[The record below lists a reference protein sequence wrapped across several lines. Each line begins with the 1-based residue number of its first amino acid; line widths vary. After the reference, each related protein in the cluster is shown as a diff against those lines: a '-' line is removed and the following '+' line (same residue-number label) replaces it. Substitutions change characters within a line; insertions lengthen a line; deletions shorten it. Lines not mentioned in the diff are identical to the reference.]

1 MNLPSSI
8 SFTTECMAIKNAG
21 LYKGIASTI
30 GISKQTNKQTN
41 KKTIVHSELYSSKW
55 KAVLLGLSKIKGAV
69 SPALGHFFLL
79 LATHPYLKR

>member
-1 MNLPSSI
+1 
-8 SFTTECMAIKNAG
+8 MAIKNAG

-55 KAVLLGLSKIKGAV
+55 KALLLGLSKIKVAL
-69 SPALGHFFLL
+69 SPALGHFFPLS
-79 LATHPYLKR
+79 ATYPYLKR

>member
-1 MNLPSSI
+1 MQGKALDCNKSERQI
-8 SFTTECMAIKNAG
+8 
-21 LYKGIASTI
+21 YKEPN
-30 GISKQTNKQTN
+30 KQTNKQ

>member
-1 MNLPSSI
+1 MNLPSYI

-30 GISKQTNKQTN
+30 GSSKKKKKGN
-41 KKTIVHSELYSSKW
+41 KTIVHSELYSSKW